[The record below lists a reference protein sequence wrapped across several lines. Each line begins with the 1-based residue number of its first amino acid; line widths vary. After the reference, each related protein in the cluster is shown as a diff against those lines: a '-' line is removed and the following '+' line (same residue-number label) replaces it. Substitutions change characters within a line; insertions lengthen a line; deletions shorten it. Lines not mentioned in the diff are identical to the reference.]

1 MQRICAVV
9 AGDEVR
15 WVARHGDGAQLGV
28 ALWPVGTR
36 PVRLS
41 HGYGDTLPVPALLVP
56 AGVDMDADTL
66 LVPTAE
72 FRAGARVTIW
82 EGPPRLARLGI
93 RVAVSPDVARFT
105 LRPD

>member
-1 MQRICAVV
+1 M
-9 AGDEVR
+9 
-15 WVARHGDGAQLGV
+15 
-28 ALWPVGTR
+28 
-36 PVRLS
+36 RLS

-56 AGVDMDADTL
+56 AGVDMDTETL
-66 LVPTAE
+66 LVPTAG

-93 RVAVSPDVARFT
+93 RVTVSPDVARFS